1 MEAAPEVQVVTVHM
15 ELMVLTLYLAL
26 LLLPGVVQV
35 PIVIMVQL
43 EVLGVVEVVVEVH
56 CLEV

>member
-1 MEAAPEVQVVTVHM
+1 MAPEAQVVTAHM
-15 ELMVLTLYLAL
+15 ALMVLTLYLAL

-56 CLEV
+56 